1 MPLEI
6 PSGSV
11 TLMKMNTPPTGWVK
25 TNTGNL
31 HALRVV
37 NGSVTSGGSVNYT
50 SVFTNLTSTVSSSS
64 VSIGGIS
71 LALNQI
77 PTHQHAYFTAG
88 TSTAQSTVSPPSSSA
103 SLIASPTPTFI
114 SSGGS
119 PTAGSATHT
128 HPITAPVTGISGW
141 LDMQVKYVDSILVQR
156 S

>member
-6 PSGSV
+6 PSGSI

-50 SVFTNLTSTVSSSS
+50 SVFVNLTATVTTGSVSS
-64 VSIGGIS
+64 GGTSMS
-71 LALNQI
+71 LAQI
-77 PTHQHAYFTAG
+77 PTHAHSYFTAAPAL
-88 TSTAQSTVSPPSSSA
+88 AQSTVSPPSASV
-103 SLIASPTPTFI
+103 SLIPSPAPTTI

-119 PTAGSATHT
+119 PTEGSATHT
-128 HPITAPVTGISGW
+128 HPVTAPITGISGW
-141 LDMQVKYVDSILVQR
+141 VDMQVKYVDTILVQR